1 MDQGKPSILGPPKA
15 LPLIDNKSNKLPIRR
30 ISPAQMEEWKKK
42 KGLCYNCDEK
52 WGLGH
57 KCKNAMLFLLDCVE
71 SVPNNGSGIRIVELE
86 EGGENSV
93 TGCSLNGQEGSVEE
107 VGIILYALSG
117 TPTSGT
123 MRVMGR
129 IMHKSLVILID
140 SGSTHNFVDTSLF
153 SQLHILVEFWK

>member
-1 MDQGKPSILGPPKA
+1 
-15 LPLIDNKSNKLPIRR
+15 
-30 ISPAQMEEWKKK
+30 MEERKK

-52 WGLGH
+52 WGPGH
-57 KCKNAMLFLLDCVE
+57 KCKNVVMFLLDCVE
-71 SVPNNGSGIRIVELE
+71 FVPNNGLGVRIAELE

-93 TGCSLNGQEGSVEE
+93 IGCSLNGQEDSVEE
-107 VGIILYALSG
+107 VGITLYALSG
-117 TPTSGT
+117 IPTSGT

-153 SQLHILVEFWK
+153 SQLHIPVDTSQVLEVKVANGEVLRTQGLCEAVSLCLLGHQIVV

>member
-1 MDQGKPSILGPPKA
+1 M
-15 LPLIDNKSNKLPIRR
+15 
-30 ISPAQMEEWKKK
+30 
-42 KGLCYNCDEK
+42 
-52 WGLGH
+52 
-57 KCKNAMLFLLDCVE
+57 
-71 SVPNNGSGIRIVELE
+71 
-86 EGGENSV
+86 NSV